1 VGRLVS
7 LTKERIRQIERKALQ
22 RCHDVVEAGEKALAS
37 VVRLG

>member
-22 RCHDVVEAGEKALAS
+22 RCHDVVAVEETAYATSIG
-37 VVRLG
+37 R